1 MPTAG
6 EIMRVYPYTVQGE
19 ETLTHVP
26 QDAADLA
33 AFRRWFEAANA
44 RGPIALDTETTGGFT
59 IYTADYGLRTV
70 QFGDARD
77 AWVIH
82 FERGGA
88 FAEAAAWALRA
99 VRRVLIHNAP
109 FDWLVLDHFVDGIS
123 LEGLFPK
130 TLDTLIPAKLI
141 DPRADYQG
149 GVGHKLKPLAAHYV
163 DPSAP
168 DTQEG
173 LTRVFNDLGYTKETG
188 WRHIPLDHP
197 TYNLYAGLDCI
208 LLARLAP
215 LLRAEFQRLSIRRD
229 LVPYEHE
236 LARICAVMRRAGM
249 LVDTDYY
256 AQLSPQ
262 LEEEYATHA
271 AIAARYGVENVSSVD
286 QVAAALSG
294 MPDVTAHDL
303 RDRTKTGHIQ
313 VDKAVL
319 LPLAD
324 LDLDWNRIGAREP
337 NPLANAVLHA
347 KRANKWRKAYA
358 EHLPAIAD
366 PQGRVHPNI
375 NTLSARTGRMSVADG
390 FHQLPSGDHVIRRGI
405 MGDPGEV
412 VISCDFQA
420 IEMRVLAALADVSR
434 MKTALAH
441 GEDLHDFTAQ
451 LVYGPGFTKHHRKIC
466 KIVGLGKVY
475 GSGLDTLVR
484 QTGAPAS
491 AIRRTIA
498 EYGRIYPEIRAAS
511 RLWQREAAET
521 GYVHLSATG
530 RRLPVDKGK
539 MFRIVNYMCQS
550 TARDVLGQCLLDAD
564 DAGLTPYLRLPIHDE
579 LLCFAPRGDADE
591 VAHALQRCMTMT
603 LFGVPIVAKAKVGGR
618 SWGSLYGATY

>member
-1 MPTAG
+1 M
-6 EIMRVYPYTVQGE
+6 IIYPYRIQGE

-26 QDAADLA
+26 QDPADLA
-33 AFRRWFEAANA
+33 EFRRWFAAANA
-44 RGPIALDTETTGGFT
+44 RGPIAVDTETTGGFT

-109 FDWLVLDHFVDGIS
+109 FDWLVLDHFVAGIS
-123 LEGLFPK
+123 LELLFPK
-130 TLDTLIPAKLI
+130 TTDTLIPAKLI

-149 GVGHKLKPLAAHYV
+149 GIGHGLKPLAAHYV

-173 LTRVFNDLGYTKETG
+173 LTRVFNELGYTKATG

-215 LLRAEFQRLSIRRD
+215 PLRAEFQRLGIRRA

-249 LVDTDYY
+249 LVDTGYY
-256 AQLSPQ
+256 ARLSPQ

-271 AIAARYGVENVSSVD
+271 AIAARYGVDNINAPAQVSDALLGMRETLTERTKSG
-286 QVAAALSG
+286 ALS
-294 MPDVTAHDL
+294 T
-303 RDRTKTGHIQ
+303 
-313 VDKAVL
+313 DKAVL

-324 LDLDWNRIGAREP
+324 LDRDWQRIGAREP
-337 NPLANAVLHA
+337 NPVADAVLRG
-347 KRANKWRKAYA
+347 KRANKWNTAYA

-366 PQGRVHPNI
+366 PRGRVHPNI

-390 FHQLPSGDHVIRRGI
+390 FHQLPSGDWMIRRGI
-405 MGDPGEV
+405 VGDPGEV

-420 IEMRVLAALADVSR
+420 IEMRVLAALAGVHR
-434 MKTALAH
+434 MQAALMA
-441 GEDLHDFTAQ
+441 GDDLHGFTAKMI
-451 LVYGPGFTKHHRKIC
+451 YGEGYTKHQRKIC
-466 KIVGLGKVY
+466 KGAGFGKVY
-475 GSGLDTLVR
+475 GGGAATISR
-484 QTGAPAS
+484 QTGAPLADV
-491 AIRRTIA
+491 RRA
-498 EYGRIYPEIRAAS
+498 VAAYDRLYPEIKRAS
-511 RLWQREAAET
+511 RAWQREALAT
-521 GYVHLSATG
+521 GCVHISVTG
-530 RRLPVDKGK
+530 RRLPVDRAR
-539 MFRIVNYMCQS
+539 MYSIMNYACQS
-550 TARDVLGQCLLDAD
+550 TARDVLGQCMIEAD
-564 DAGLTPYLRLPIHDE
+564 TAGLTPYLRLPIHDE
-579 LLCFAPRGDADE
+579 LVGFAPRADAPE
-591 VAHALQRCMTMT
+591 IAHELTRCMTMS
-603 LFGVPIVAKAKVGGR
+603 LYSVPIVSKAKIGGR
-618 SWGSLYGATY
+618 SWGSLYGSDI